1 MKLGFT
7 KLLKLVVAV
16 GGSLIFPSI
25 AMAEQGMQTGS
36 VVGFVAIAV
45 GVTAVVVS
53 AVVYLFSCR
62 GSGVC
67 EQAELVEDLKQLKQA
82 QAIEQL
88 KTPNTNPKLLKA
100 INELLTQAQ
109 DEIRAKETELG
120 SAHEEVEMLQQQ
132 IEALNESLLEAQQAA
147 ELSMEFSQAQPGFD
161 VEELLGLNAQVSD
174 VVNQI
179 NQDSTAGKSSVERVV
194 TEVGALTNEVMRA
207 TEVIKQLESD
217 SSNIGTVL
225 VLIRDIA
232 DQTNLLALNAA
243 IEAAR
248 AGEHGRGFAVVADEV
263 RILAGRTQQATTE
276 IQSIIEELQQ
286 RAQSAVQV
294 MEQGK
299 ERVDNTQIQANRVSD
314 SLTEVVNKLEQLKA
328 VQAELSR
335 VIND

>member
-314 SLTEVVNKLEQLKA
+314 SLTEVVNKLEQLKS

>member
-7 KLLKLVVAV
+7 KLLKLVAAV

-314 SLTEVVNKLEQLKA
+314 SLTEVVNKLEQLKS